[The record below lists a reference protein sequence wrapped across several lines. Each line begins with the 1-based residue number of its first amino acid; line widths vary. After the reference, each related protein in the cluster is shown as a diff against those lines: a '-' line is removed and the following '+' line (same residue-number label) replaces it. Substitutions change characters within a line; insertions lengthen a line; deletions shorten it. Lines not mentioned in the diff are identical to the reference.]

1 MYAALGFGDIAP
13 IGLRNRFTEDIRK
26 HKEEEKQN
34 AAQKA
39 ILEGHKTLEQ
49 EPPTRQ
55 KVAKSSEGV
64 VVEGVDNLLTR
75 LSHCCSPVPGDA
87 IVGYITKGRGV
98 SVHRADCPNI
108 KAAEKSGQRVVSVY
122 WANPAGDKT
131 NYNADI
137 EVEGYNRNGLLND
150 IIRAINNNTRYLTSI
165 NGRID
170 HNKMATIS
178 ATVGVRNFQH
188 LQLIMDSLKNLPDV
202 YVVKRVIH

>member
-1 MYAALGFGDIAP
+1 M
-13 IGLRNRFTEDIRK
+13 
-26 HKEEEKQN
+26 
-34 AAQKA
+34 
-39 ILEGHKTLEQ
+39 
-49 EPPTRQ
+49 
-55 KVAKSSEGV
+55 